1 MHHVAE
7 LTARHREIITRAAMF
22 VGTVDRAGRPDVV
35 RVFGVDVHD
44 DRRTVRVLLS
54 RPWSSQVVANVRDV
68 GWIAL
73 SFTEPTTYESFQAKG
88 LVKRIDE
95 PTEEDCAL
103 AERHREEFAKSVI
116 SVGVRESAR
125 RYACRPVVAIT
136 FEIEQ
141 LFCQTPGPGAGD
153 PIGGGL

>member
-1 MHHVAE
+1 VVG
-7 LTARHREIITRAAMF
+7 LTARHAEIITRAAMF

-35 RVFGVDVHD
+35 RVFGAKVHE
-44 DRRTVRVLLS
+44 DRRTLRVLLAA
-54 RPWSSQVVANVRDV
+54 PWSRQVVANVRDA

-88 LVKRIDE
+88 RVQRIDE
-95 PTEEDCAL
+95 PTDEDCAL
-103 AERHREEFAKSVI
+103 AERHRGEFAKSVI

-125 RYACRPVVAIT
+125 RYACRPVAAIT

-141 LFCQTPGPGAGD
+141 LYCQTPGPGAGD
-153 PIGGGL
+153 PVGGGS